1 MRGLHFSCRRRP
13 KISWCGD
20 RGSILDVAV
29 DIRKGS
35 PTYGQHVAITLSA
48 ENWQQL
54 WVPKGFAHGFCTLE
68 PDTEVVYKAT
78 DYYAPEFDRG
88 LRWNDPDLGI
98 TWPVTAEG
106 AIRLQRTPLPPSVS
120 RPGSRHFNTSGG

>member
-1 MRGLHFSCRRRP
+1 MRVT
-13 KISWCGD
+13 

-35 PTYGQHVAITLSA
+35 PTYGQHVAVTLSA
-48 ENWQQL
+48 ENWEQL
-54 WVPKGFAHGFCTLE
+54 WIPKGFAHGFCTLD
-68 PDTEVVYKAT
+68 PSTEVVYKVT

-98 TWPVTAEG
+98 KWPVTAEG
-106 AIRLQRTPLPPSVS
+106 AILSVKDATNHMFS
-120 RPGSRHFNTSGG
+120 ELTSAFQY